1 MVKICKGVAD
11 SKWFTNFI
19 LGVIVLAGVVV
30 GMQTYKEFEAEN
42 HALLSTLDTVIL
54 WIFVLEAAIKIIS
67 KGKRPL
73 DYFKDPWNVFDF
85 TIVVVCFLPIGGK
98 FIPVLRLA
106 RVLRVLKLVS
116 AIPRLQILVNAVL
129 KSIPSIGYVFLL
141 GILHFYIY
149 GCMATFLFSDNDPV
163 HFRNLQTSM
172 LSLFRAVTLEDWTD
186 LMYIN
191 MYGSANYGYDESTY
205 AALANIG
212 ITEDK
217 IVSTAS
223 PLAAGAFFVSFI
235 LTGAM
240 IVLNLFVGVMLTGM
254 DEAKKETEIA
264 EAAKRKESENLDI
277 KEELVQME
285 QQLQEMS
292 QKLSQN
298 LLILS
303 KKADENS
310 EKISKIIKNS

>member
-1 MVKICKGVAD
+1 MVKICKRIAETQ
-11 SKWFTNFI
+11 WFTNFI

-30 GMQTYKEFEAEN
+30 GMQTYKEFEADN

-54 WIFVLEAAIKIIS
+54 WIFVLEAAIKIIA
-67 KGKRPL
+67 KGNKPL

-149 GCMATFLFSDNDPV
+149 GCMATFLFSENDPV

-264 EAAKRKESENLDI
+264 EAAKRKEVDNLDI
-277 KEELVQME
+277 KEELIQME

-298 LLILS
+298 LLVLS

-310 EKISKIIKNS
+310 EKISKIMKNS

>member
-1 MVKICKGVAD
+1 MVKICKGIAD
-11 SKWFTNFI
+11 SQWFTNFI

-212 ITEDK
+212 ISEDK
-217 IVSTAS
+217 VVSTAS

-285 QQLQEMS
+285 RQLQDMS

>member
-1 MVKICKGVAD
+1 MVKICKGIAD
-11 SKWFTNFI
+11 SQWFTNFI

-217 IVSTAS
+217 VVSTAS

-285 QQLQEMS
+285 KQLQEMS

>member
-11 SKWFTNFI
+11 SQWFTNFI

-30 GMQTYKEFEAEN
+30 GMQTYKEFEVEN

-54 WIFVLEAAIKIIS
+54 WIFVLEAVIKIIS

-217 IVSTAS
+217 VVSTAS

-285 QQLQEMS
+285 KQLQEMS

-298 LLILS
+298 LLVLS

>member
-1 MVKICKGVAD
+1 MVKICEGIAD
-11 SKWFTNFI
+11 SQWFTNFI

-212 ITEDK
+212 ISEDK
-217 IVSTAS
+217 VVSTAS

-285 QQLQEMS
+285 RQLQDMS

>member
-54 WIFVLEAAIKIIS
+54 WIFVLEAVIKIIS

-298 LLILS
+298 LLVLS

>member
-11 SKWFTNFI
+11 SQWFTNFI

-30 GMQTYKEFEAEN
+30 GMQTYKEFEVEN
-42 HALLSTLDTVIL
+42 HALLSTLDTIIL
-54 WIFVLEAAIKIIS
+54 WIFVLEAIIKIIS

-85 TIVVVCFLPIGGK
+85 TIVVVCFLPVGGK

-217 IVSTAS
+217 VVSTAS

-285 QQLQEMS
+285 KQLQEMS

>member
-1 MVKICKGVAD
+1 MVKICKRIAEAQ
-11 SKWFTNFI
+11 WFTNFI

-30 GMQTYKEFEAEN
+30 GMQTYKEFEADN

-54 WIFVLEAAIKIIS
+54 WIFVLEAAIKIIA
-67 KGKRPL
+67 KGNKPL

-149 GCMATFLFSDNDPV
+149 GCMATFLFSENDPV

-264 EAAKRKESENLDI
+264 EAAKRKEVDNLDI
-277 KEELVQME
+277 KEELIQME

-298 LLILS
+298 LLVLS

-310 EKISKIIKNS
+310 EKISKIMKNS

>member
-1 MVKICKGVAD
+1 MVKICKGIAD
-11 SKWFTNFI
+11 SQWFTNFI

-54 WIFVLEAAIKIIS
+54 WIFALEAAIKIIS

-217 IVSTAS
+217 VVSTAS

-285 QQLQEMS
+285 KQLQEMS